1 MAVAVKGNPI
11 RPEKANIAFLL
22 VHGFCASVDELATLG
37 EYLSNEGYASFAV
50 QLAGH
55 GTTPEDLKKTSWQD
69 WYQSVKNGLEIVRS
83 WNPEYVFVVGF
94 SMGGLLSILLASE
107 QKDIDGLVLI
117 APALKIP
124 GFLPKLV
131 PFLKYFVKYREVN
144 VEAAQLVYD
153 VKRIKYNKEP
163 VASYHEFFKLQKIAK
178 QRMSE
183 VSQPTVVLQGNED
196 KTIDPTS
203 GQIAYSSISSGK
215 KEIHII
221 EGAEHVIS
229 CHPTR
234 AVAFPL
240 ISEFIR
246 RVTQ

>member
-1 MAVAVKGNPI
+1 MALEVKGNPI
-11 RPEKANIAFLL
+11 RPENANTAFLL
-22 VHGFCASVDELATLG
+22 VHGFCASADELATLG
-37 EYLSNEGYASFAV
+37 EYLSNEGHASFAV

-55 GTTPEDLKKTSWQD
+55 GTTPEYLKETSWRD
-69 WYQSVKNGLEIVRS
+69 WYQSVRIGLDVVRS

-107 QKDIDGLVLI
+107 ELDIDGLVLI

-131 PFLKYFVKYREVN
+131 PLLKYFVRYREID
-144 VEAAQLVYD
+144 VESAQLVYD
-153 VKRIKYNKEP
+153 VKRTKYNKEP
-163 VASYHEFFKLQKIAK
+163 IASYHEFFKLQKIAI

-183 VSQPTVVLQGNED
+183 VKQPTVVIQGNED
-196 KTIDPTS
+196 KTIDPMS
-203 GQIAYSSISSGK
+203 GQMAYHGISSGK

-234 AVAFPL
+234 VVAFPL
-240 ISEFIR
+240 ISEFIKG
-246 RVTQ
+246 VTQ